1 MRTLLNTVWL
11 LALLAGLFCAGL
23 FFQGL
28 IRDKRI
34 GDPDVRLELSRPS
47 SGARRFLPW
56 RGGWHDLA
64 VSSVNHA
71 PPFGQVFQGKVEITL
86 SDGSGNNVIERSFDS
101 SDAHARPSNMTW
113 TALDSV
119 SIDRSL
125 LERMTLSARVIE
137 ADTQFAGVRTNV
149 HLRRRQ
155 YDPGMGG
162 MVNYIMLLPGILFL
176 VIALGLGANM
186 SGRGW
191 GKGPLRMTIALTVFL
206 GAVAVLLRGG

>member
-11 LALLAGLFCAGL
+11 LALVTGLFCAGL
-23 FFQGL
+23 FLQGV
-28 IRDKRI
+28 IRDNRI
-34 GDPDVRLELSRPS
+34 GDPDVGLDLSRPS
-47 SGARRFLPW
+47 SGTRLFLPW

-64 VSSVNHA
+64 VSSVNHT
-71 PPFGQVFQGKVEITL
+71 PPFGPMFQGKVEITL
-86 SDGSGNNVIERSFDS
+86 VDGSGDNMIERSFDG

-119 SIDRSL
+119 VIDRSL
-125 LERMTLSARVIE
+125 LERMTLSARVIT
-137 ADTQFAGVRTNV
+137 ADPQFAGVRTNV

-162 MVNYIMLLPGILFL
+162 MMNYIMLAPGILFL

-191 GKGPLRMTIALTVFL
+191 GRGPLRVTIALTVFL
-206 GAVAVLLRGG
+206 GATALLLRGG